1 MQRCKVVRIT
11 LQPCNPAT
19 LQLCIMI
26 NINDIGIAFG
36 IAAGPRRWARLEE
49 GLGWVVDQGYKLVE
63 MNPHSLAVIV
73 NGEVQQDVLADY
85 VSVLRSFDLRYTL
98 HGLNRLN
105 LAYDDRHELCQQ
117 IMRCQIEV
125 CEAVGAG
132 VLVYHSGLQ
141 ALDGVR
147 YGVRRTLLS
156 DDELTAGAA
165 REVAALRQIAPQAAD
180 AGVIIGMENG
190 DSHLWEHNLMARFGR
205 PRTDL
210 SKHHARLH
218 IPPIVRQLEAID
230 HPNVAMTLDIAH
242 LHIAAHDMG
251 FDYLEAVAQAAPWVK
266 HLHANDNF
274 GRLDQ
279 GFDNEVDR
287 WAYGEADIHMPPGW
301 GSIPYAEVFAR
312 LPGYQGDLILE
323 IKAGFADYFA
333 EGRKTMEKILGFLAE

>member
-1 MQRCKVVRIT
+1 MQIT
-11 LQPCNPAT
+11 N
-19 LQLCIMI
+19 
-26 NINDIGIAFG
+26 IGIAFG
-36 IAAGPRRWARLEE
+36 ISAGPRRWARLEE
-49 GLGWVVDQGYKLVE
+49 GLGWIADQGYQLVE

-73 NGEVQQDVLADY
+73 NGAVRQDVLADY
-85 VSVLRSFDLRYTL
+85 VAVLKNFNLQYTI

-105 LAYDDRHELCQQ
+105 LAYDPRRELCKQ

-125 CEAVGAG
+125 CQAVGAE

-141 ALDGVR
+141 ALDAVH
-147 YGVRRTLLS
+147 YGVRPTLLS
-156 DDELTAGAA
+156 DYELLVGAEA
-165 REVAALRQIAPQAAD
+165 EVAALRELGPVAAD
-180 AGVIIGMENG
+180 AGVLIGMENG
-190 DSHLWEHNLMARFGR
+190 DSHQWEHNLIAQFGQ
-205 PRTDL
+205 PRCDL

-230 HPNVAMTLDIAH
+230 HPNVGMTLDIAH

-251 FDYLEAVAQAAPWVK
+251 FDYLEAVEQAAPWVR

-287 WAYGEADIHMPPGW
+287 WAYGEADIHLPPGW

-312 LPGYQGDLILE
+312 LPKYRGNLILE
-323 IKAGFADYFA
+323 IKSGFADYFA
-333 EGRKTMEKILGFLAE
+333 ESLTTMQRLVEF